1 MLYLDE
7 GALIQGTLLVL
18 PNLLRP
24 NLLRP
29 NLLRPRIQVQFTTGA
44 GDCIGGIFS
53 NHAAKQ
59 KESRGSWAL
68 DSLKH
73 GYCAASMKLPGY

>member
-18 PNLLRP
+18 PNLLRPNLLRP

-44 GDCIGGIFS
+44 GDCIGGIFPTMRPNKKS
-53 NHAAKQ
+53 
-59 KESRGSWAL
+59 
-68 DSLKH
+68 
-73 GYCAASMKLPGY
+73 PGAPGP

>member
-18 PNLLRP
+18 P

-44 GDCIGGIFS
+44 GDCIGGIFPTMRPNKKS
-53 NHAAKQ
+53 
-59 KESRGSWAL
+59 
-68 DSLKH
+68 
-73 GYCAASMKLPGY
+73 PGAPGP

>member
-18 PNLLRP
+18 PNLL
-24 NLLRP
+24 LP

-44 GDCIGGIFS
+44 GDCIGGIFPTMWTNKKS
-53 NHAAKQ
+53 P
-59 KESRGSWAL
+59 GGFWAL

-73 GYCAASMKLPGY
+73 GYCAAP

>member
-18 PNLLRP
+18 PNLLLP

-44 GDCIGGIFS
+44 GDCIGGIFPTMRPNKKS
-53 NHAAKQ
+53 
-59 KESRGSWAL
+59 
-68 DSLKH
+68 
-73 GYCAASMKLPGY
+73 PGAPGP

>member
-7 GALIQGTLLVL
+7 GTLIQGTLLVL

-29 NLLRPRIQVQFTTGA
+29 RIQVQYTTGA
-44 GDCIGGIFS
+44 ENCIDGLFPTDEV
-53 NHAAKQ
+53 AQ
-59 KESRGSWAL
+59 KESKTS
-68 DSLKH
+68 
-73 GYCAASMKLPGY
+73 

>member
-7 GALIQGTLLVL
+7 GALIQGTLLVR

-29 NLLRPRIQVQFTTGA
+29 NLLRPRIQVQFTTGEEN
-44 GDCIGGIFS
+44 CIDGLFPS
-53 NHAAKQ
+53 DAVAQ
-59 KESRGSWAL
+59 KESKTS
-68 DSLKH
+68 
-73 GYCAASMKLPGY
+73 

>member
-18 PNLLRP
+18 
-24 NLLRP
+24 P

-44 GDCIGGIFS
+44 GDCIGGIFPTMRPNKKS
-53 NHAAKQ
+53 
-59 KESRGSWAL
+59 
-68 DSLKH
+68 
-73 GYCAASMKLPGY
+73 PGAPGP

>member
-29 NLLRPRIQVQFTTGA
+29 RIQVQFTTGEEN
-44 GDCIGGIFS
+44 CIDGLFPS
-53 NHAAKQ
+53 DAVAQ
-59 KESRGSWAL
+59 KESKTS
-68 DSLKH
+68 
-73 GYCAASMKLPGY
+73 